1 MKQKAAFILVVVL
14 MLALTG
20 CTQSQDSAA
29 SQENLPNP
37 MVEMTS
43 LEAINDRLGFTFDS
57 LPAPATDS
65 VYYVIADT
73 IAEADLNFEEKAFT
87 IRKAKRSEEDISG
100 VYTQFNH
107 GQTITDSRG
116 NTVFYQYNDGAEGLA
131 TFSTTDYDYSVYTAE
146 NFDLNVMQVVVNNL
160 F

>member
-1 MKQKAAFILVVVL
+1 MKQKSAFILVVVL

-20 CTQSQDSAA
+20 CTQSQDSDE

-37 MVEMTS
+37 MTEMAS
-43 LEAINDRLGFTFDS
+43 LEAINDSLGFTFDS
-57 LPAPATDS
+57 LPEPATDS

-73 IAEADLNFEEKAFT
+73 IAQVDLNFEEKAFT

-107 GQTITDSRG
+107 GETITDSRG
-116 NTVFYQYNDGAEGLA
+116 NAVFYQYNEDAEGLA
-131 TFSTTDYDYSVYTAE
+131 TFSTTDYDYSVYTTE
-146 NFDLNVMQVVVNNL
+146 NFDLNVMQTVVNSL
-160 F
+160 S